1 MIGSLSGTGFSGSTT
16 EAAYY
21 FDGVRS
27 ASGGDAMN
35 GMGNTA
41 VMTPHSYSPLFP
53 DKNPVDTGV

>member
-1 MIGSLSGTGFSGSTT
+1 
-16 EAAYY
+16 
-21 FDGVRS
+21 
-27 ASGGDAMN
+27 MN